1 MLAMIQRLE
10 VDWVKVLVVRRGEL
24 AAELCR
30 VTKRRATVPVA
41 ERGREMRVACGEKGL
56 RLCWMLGSF
65 LCLENWFGCR
75 WDKRDEKNG
84 ENRQMSGGA
93 WL

>member
-1 MLAMIQRLE
+1 VGGKE
-10 VDWVKVLVVRRGEL
+10 
-24 AAELCR
+24 
-30 VTKRRATVPVA
+30 
-41 ERGREMRVACGEKGL
+41 L

-84 ENRQMSGGA
+84 GGKWGPQA
-93 WL
+93 VCEQTLFCFEFSFGFVILCIVG